1 LAARRHTRRIN
12 PLEVRLHPQ
21 HRKDK
26 QAASGAVA
34 RGKAEVNAQVAASEL
49 GVANARVVASELA
62 VVAAVAAANVLVVV
76 DVQVAADELAVV
88 NVLAAAS
95 VLAVVSVKVAVREL
109 RRSNRSL
116 PIQRRSNSES
126 SSREGEFEGRC
137 LKWIRI

>member
-1 LAARRHTRRIN
+1 MAARRHTRRIN
-12 PLEVRLHPQ
+12 PLGVRLQPR

-34 RGKAEVNAQVAASEL
+34 RGKAEVNAP
-49 GVANARVVASELA
+49 
-62 VVAAVAAANVLVVV
+62 AAAN
-76 DVQVAADELAVV
+76 ELAVV

-109 RRSNRSL
+109 RKSNRRSL

-126 SSREGEFEGRC
+126 NSRHGEFEGRC
-137 LKWIRI
+137 LKWIRT